1 MFLCQNCWEVRHCLT
16 TPVIIPDWICQLTYP
31 LIERRTCH
39 SRDTAW
45 SHSSRD
51 LILVPGE
58 LQLQSHRNEWQ
69 HQPPL
74 QRASS
79 TICGKWPCSAITGY
93 FFQTLRQ
100 QKHVQI
106 GHAQRKYK
114 EISCSRQNEH
124 KVTFN
129 YWYPGIWALKHLT
142 KVWHEVLASNCPA
155 RWS

>member
-1 MFLCQNCWEVRHCLT
+1 M
-16 TPVIIPDWICQLTYP
+16 TPVIIPNWILHLTYP

-58 LQLQSHRNEWQ
+58 LQHQSHRNQWQ
-69 HQPPL
+69 HQPPV
-74 QRASS
+74 QRASC
-79 TICGKWPCSAITGY
+79 TICGKWPHTAINGY
-93 FFQTLRQ
+93 FFQTPRHNRNVCKQALHREST
-100 QKHVQI
+100 KRFP
-106 GHAQRKYK
+106 AADT
-114 EISCSRQNEH
+114 NEH

-142 KVWHEVLASNCPA
+142 KVWHKVLASNCLA